1 MYSSTRGFAA
11 AWGLKMR
18 DFWNRYRQNVTGVM
32 GLGFLIFLVVLMILT
47 PIVNSADPHAISR
60 SMLRAPSLEHWLGT
74 DELGRDVFISLIYGI
89 RVSLFVGLA
98 AGFAALVLGV
108 IVGAWAGFYGG
119 KIDLVLMRIGEGFQ
133 ILPTFVIAAVIVAML
148 GPGVTRVVFVIAIL
162 SWPQIALVM
171 RSEVL
176 RVKQLEFV
184 DAVRCLGYSETYV
197 LFKEVI
203 PNSVRAVLALGFLT
217 VGQAILIEAS
227 LSFLGLNSPDTISWG
242 AMLESG
248 QRFLYN
254 GWWLSVLPGIAIF
267 LTVLAFNLIGDALNN
282 TLNPRDV
289 G

>member
-1 MYSSTRGFAA
+1 MREFWARYS
-11 AWGLKMR
+11 
-18 DFWNRYRQNVTGVM
+18 QNIFGVA
-32 GLGFLIFLVVLMILT
+32 GLGFLVFLILVTAIVPVLDLG
-47 PIVNSADPHAISR
+47 DPHAISR
-60 SMLRAPSLEHWLGT
+60 ATLRPPSSEHLLGT
-74 DELGRDVFISLIYGI
+74 DELGRDVLLSLIYGI

-98 AGFAALVLGV
+98 AGFAASVIGV
-108 IVGAWAGFYGG
+108 VIGAWAGFYGG
-119 KIDLVLMRIGEGFQ
+119 RVDLILMRIGEAFQ

-148 GPGVTRVVFVIAIL
+148 GPGVTRVVVVIAIL

-176 RVKQLEFV
+176 RVKQMEFV
-184 DAVRCLGYSETYV
+184 DAVRCLGYKESYV

-203 PNSVRAVLALGFLT
+203 PNSVRAVLALGTLT
-217 VGQAILIEAS
+217 VGQAILIEAA

-254 GWWLSVLPGIAIF
+254 GWWLSVLPGAAIF

-282 TLNPRDV
+282 TFNPRDV